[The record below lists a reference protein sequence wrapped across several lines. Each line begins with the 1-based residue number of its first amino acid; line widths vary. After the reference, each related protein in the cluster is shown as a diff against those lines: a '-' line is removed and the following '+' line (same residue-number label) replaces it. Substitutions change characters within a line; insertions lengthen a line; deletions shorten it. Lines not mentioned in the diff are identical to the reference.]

1 MLPRIR
7 VSLAN
12 KCQLLFG
19 AAVLV
24 LLTGALSV
32 VAWRM
37 QTLVHQG
44 PIDRAAGIAEAY
56 LAALRAA
63 GTEPLPPGVVRLT
76 GDLGPPPPIRADDP
90 DPAADLDSASVR
102 VGYLPVGELAGE
114 DRGDAFL
121 AAAVARMTGPGA
133 VEEASTTARDSSGE
147 TYYRYAL
154 AVRLTPTPPPARSST
169 ARNDDTEPIP
179 DALLLV
185 HLRDDST
192 AAESGINTIYL
203 IAAGLFAALLAI
215 LTFWFITTR
224 IILSPVRTL
233 RRYAQRV
240 SEGDL
245 NVRSAI
251 HTGDEYEQLSDV
263 FNRMISSLKIS
274 QDELR
279 QINRSLDMKLGELHE
294 TNVALFEAD
303 KMKGEFLANVSHEF
317 RTPLNSIIGFAEVLE
332 ETLIDRTGP
341 IDEKRKRYVAN
352 IITGAKRL
360 LELINDLL
368 DLVKIEA
375 GRMELRTSPVS
386 IRDTLEGLITLMKPQ
401 ANKRSIALRL
411 RCDPRL
417 PLVETDVGR
426 LQQILFNLLSNA
438 IKFSPDGGQV
448 TLSAVGLPAEV
459 VPVVKVGPDEAAADA
474 EPPHNDDEAPLPM
487 PPDTTPTSTPTP
499 APAPPSNYHGN
510 DTPTARV
517 RLSVTDTGPGIAPE
531 DHDRI
536 FDKFTQLDPT
546 ATRRHGGT
554 GLGLT
559 ISRELA
565 TMLQGRLEVESTPG
579 RGATFSLTL
588 PVTLA
593 DRSAPLMPAV
603 GAELG
608 VGR

>member
-1 MLPRIR
+1 M
-7 VSLAN
+7 SLAN

-44 PIDRAAGIAEAY
+44 PVMRAAGIAEAH
-56 LAALRAA
+56 LRAMEATRGRGGGVPEGVEVLMGTLGAPPLEEDVEA
-63 GTEPLPPGVVRLT
+63 GSSG
-76 GDLGPPPPIRADDP
+76 
-90 DPAADLDSASVR
+90 VR
-102 VGYLPVGELAGE
+102 VGLLPVKELAVEG
-114 DRGDAFL
+114 RADAFVV
-121 AAAVARMTGPGA
+121 AAVQRMTGPGG
-133 VEEASTTARDSSGE
+133 VEEASTRAKDSQGR
-147 TYYRYAL
+147 TYYRYVR
-154 AVRLTPTPPPARSST
+154 AVRFPIGGASIEPRWGAPGASGESAAVLPS
-169 ARNDDTEPIP
+169 EKPIP
-179 DALLLV
+179 EAVLLV
-185 HLRDDST
+185 NLRDGST
-192 AAESGINTIYL
+192 AAASGINTIYL
-203 IAAGLFAALLAI
+203 LAAGLFAALLAI
-215 LTFWFITTR
+215 LAFWFITTR

-263 FNRMISSLKIS
+263 FNRMISSLKVS

-317 RTPLNSIIGFAEVLE
+317 RTPLNSIIGFAEVLQ
-332 ETLIDRTGP
+332 ETLAERTGP
-341 IDEKRKRYVAN
+341 VDEKRKRYVAN
-352 IITGAKRL
+352 IIIGAKRL

-375 GRMELRTSPVS
+375 GRMELRLTTVS
-386 IRDTLEGLITLMKPQ
+386 VRDTCEGLVTLMKPQ
-401 ANKRSIALRL
+401 ANKRRITLRL
-411 RCDPRL
+411 RSDPKM
-417 PLVETDVGR
+417 PMIQTDVGR

-438 IKFSPDGGQV
+438 IKFSSEGGQV
-448 TLSAVGLPAEV
+448 TLSAVGLPEEAVGGAVGGMVGGAV
-459 VPVVKVGPDEAAADA
+459 V
-474 EPPHNDDEAPLPM
+474 DDDAPLQLADVEGPGRRRVTGVEPM
-487 PPDTTPTSTPTP
+487 
-499 APAPPSNYHGN
+499 
-510 DTPTARV
+510 ARV
-517 RLSVTDTGPGIAPE
+517 RLSVSDTGPGISPE
-531 DHDRI
+531 DQERI
-536 FDKFTQLDPT
+536 FDKFTQLDPGV
-546 ATRRHGGT
+546 TRRHGGT

-565 TMLQGRLEVESTPG
+565 TMLQGRLEVESAAG

-588 PVTLA
+588 PIA
-593 DRSAPLMPAV
+593 PAEASAALMP
-603 GAELG
+603 EP
-608 VGR
+608 R